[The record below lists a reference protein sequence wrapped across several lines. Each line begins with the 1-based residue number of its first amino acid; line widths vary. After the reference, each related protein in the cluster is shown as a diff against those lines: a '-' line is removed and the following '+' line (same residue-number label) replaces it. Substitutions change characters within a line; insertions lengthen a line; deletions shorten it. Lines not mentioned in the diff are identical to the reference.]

1 MLDYPAFAWQTAAD
15 QLTEWLVKQ
24 MVVHADVYL
33 SYQAP
38 FTIRRHFCHDFN
50 VHMIWLRPVSPQGM
64 SQVAVHSVKL
74 ALHNFSGFGI

>member
-15 QLTEWLVKQ
+15 RLTEWLVRN

-33 SYQAP
+33 SYQPP

-50 VHMIWLRPVSPQGM
+50 VHMIWLRPVSHQGM
-64 SQVAVHSVKL
+64 SMWFVIRVNH
-74 ALHNFSGFGI
+74 